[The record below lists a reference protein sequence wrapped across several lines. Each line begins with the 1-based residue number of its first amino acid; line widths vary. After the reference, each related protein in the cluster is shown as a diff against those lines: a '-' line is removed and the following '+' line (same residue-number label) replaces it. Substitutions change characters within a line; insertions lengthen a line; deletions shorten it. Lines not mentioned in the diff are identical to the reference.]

1 VLAGFFGADNMA
13 LGGGAATT
21 HVVNATKGLILALS
35 IGRGLTVLSSVALLT
50 TLADAQTPSVSQTA
64 SATPPPGVGAY
75 GAAPPIGEA
84 STAVRYPQLASNG
97 PLSDSDRD
105 ALSSALS
112 AARRGDASGAQAA
125 MSSII
130 DPVAHKIALW
140 AIMDAEGDEEPF
152 FVADQARRDL
162 AGWPRA
168 SHRQAAAE
176 KTIETSG
183 LDPARIIAWF
193 DGAEP
198 QTPQG
203 AMALAA
209 AYEQSARRPEAQA
222 LIQRWWRA
230 KAFEADVQ
238 KTMLARF
245 GDLLT
250 QDDHAKRLDTLLYGQ
265 QGPAAHD
272 MLALAPSDQQALA
285 LARMALRENANGAE
299 AYVERVPPSLAND
312 PGLVVE
318 RARYFK
324 ARNLDSLSL
333 GLIPQFPSQLPND
346 DAASRIWTLR
356 RQLIVSA
363 LKAGDY
369 RAAYAAATNHGLTGG
384 VDYSEAE
391 FYAGW
396 IALSKLHDPAAADVH
411 FANIQRVG
419 ASPITQSRALY
430 WRGRSADARGDAA
443 AAKDFYQRGARYLTT
458 FYGQLA
464 AEKAGMTALAIGHD
478 PAPTAA
484 DQARFEGRELIRA
497 SRILAETG
505 ERDLFRTFVLSTS
518 DDLPSCEE
526 YALMVDLARG
536 YGDQDLAMRV
546 VRVAAQHGFILP
558 DRGYPMRTV
567 MLSPD
572 AAEAPMVF
580 GITRQESNFDP
591 RVRSGVGARGM
602 MQLMPET
609 ARAMARRM
617 GQPYQSGLLDDPDYN
632 MRLGSSYLGH
642 LIGNFSGSYVLATAA
657 YNAGPG
663 RPAEWAGYCG
673 DPRQSSVD
681 PVDFIECIPFSETR
695 NYVMRV
701 MEAAEVYRA
710 RMNGGSAPILL
721 SADLKRGGYVYGGGP
736 LQPLPTSNDPIGAL
750 LADGQTAT
758 PAQTA
763 AQTTPR

>member
-1 VLAGFFGADNMA
+1 MA

-21 HVVNATKGLILALS
+21 LVAYATKGMILALS
-35 IGRGLTVLSSVALLT
+35 IGRGLVILSSVALLT
-50 TLADAQTPSVSQTA
+50 SLADAQTTSVPQTGA
-64 SATPPPGVGAY
+64 SEQ
-75 GAAPPIGEA
+75 PIGTATTSIGPPTGEV
-84 STAVRYPQLASNG
+84 STAIHYPQLASNG

-112 AARRGDASGAQAA
+112 AAKRGDTSGVQAA
-125 MSSII
+125 MSSIN
-130 DPVAHKIALW
+130 DPVAHKIATW
-140 AIMDAEGDEEPF
+140 AMMDAAGDEEPF
-152 FVADQARRDL
+152 FVSDQARRDL

-168 SHRQAAAE
+168 SRRQAAAE

-183 LDPARIIAWF
+183 LDPARIVSWF
-193 DGAEP
+193 GGVEP

-209 AYEQSARRPEAQA
+209 AYEQLARRPEAQI
-222 LIQRWWRA
+222 LIERWWRT
-230 KAFEADVQ
+230 KPFEADVQ
-238 KTMLARF
+238 KTMLGRF

-250 QDDHAKRLDTLLYGQ
+250 QDDHVKRLDTLLYGQ

-272 MLALAPSDQQALA
+272 MLALVPGDQQALA
-285 LARMALRENANGAE
+285 QARMALRENLGGAE
-299 AYVERVPPSLAND
+299 AYVERVPGSLAND
-312 PGLVVE
+312 PGLAVE
-318 RARYFK
+318 RGRYFK

-333 GLIPQFPSQLPND
+333 GLVPQFPSQLPND

-356 RQLIVSA
+356 KQLIVSA

-396 IALSKLHDPAAADVH
+396 IALSKLHDPVDADVH

-419 ASPITQSRALY
+419 ASPITQGRAFY
-430 WRGRSADARGDAA
+430 WRGRAADARGDTV
-443 AAKDFYQRGARYLTT
+443 AAKDFYHQGARFLTT

-464 AEKAGMTALAIGHD
+464 AEKAGLTTLTIGHD
-478 PAPTAA
+478 PAPAPA
-484 DQARFEGRELIRA
+484 DQSRFEGRELVRA
-497 SRILAETG
+497 SRILAEMG

-518 DDLPSCEE
+518 EDLPSCEE

-546 VRVAAQHGFILP
+546 VRIAAQHGFILP
-558 DRGYPMRTV
+558 DRGYPMRSV
-567 MLSPD
+567 SLSPD

-642 LIGNFSGSYVLATAA
+642 LISDFSGSYVLATAA

-663 RPAEWAGYCG
+663 RPAEWASYCG

-681 PVDFIECIPFSETR
+681 AADFIECIPFSETR

-710 RMNGGSAPILL
+710 RMNGGAAPLLL
-721 SADLKRGGYVYGGGP
+721 SADLKRGGYTYGSGP

-750 LADGQTAT
+750 IADGQTA
-758 PAQTA
+758 PASSQA
-763 AQTTPR
+763 GPR